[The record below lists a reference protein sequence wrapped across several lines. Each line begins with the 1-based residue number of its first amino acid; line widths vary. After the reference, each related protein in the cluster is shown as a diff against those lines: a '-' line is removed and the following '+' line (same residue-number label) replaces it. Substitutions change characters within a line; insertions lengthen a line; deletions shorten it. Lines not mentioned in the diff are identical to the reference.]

1 MNTFIDKET
10 AAAHQLYLDA
20 SALALLARN
29 KAGDYA
35 SPEDREAATIAL
47 LLRALDLAGGKS
59 FINHRSEIN

>member
-35 SPEDREAATIAL
+35 SPEDRDAATVAL
-47 LLRALDLAGGKS
+47 LVRALELAGGHQHIKPQGDQ
-59 FINHRSEIN
+59 N